1 MYATNVFNDKAI
13 RDNDVKLAAG
23 EVISAVN
30 SGIVVTMNSKHNYDS
45 TGLSIYF
52 PSYRSSYL
60 GFKSAYEQVPF
71 AVDTGWL
78 VWLQAFCSNK

>member
-1 MYATNVFNDKAI
+1 VYNDKAI
-13 RDNDVKLAAG
+13 RDKDVKLAAG

-30 SGIVVTMNSKHNYDS
+30 DGVVLTMNSKHNYDS

-60 GFKSAYEQVPF
+60 GLKPAYEQVPF
-71 AVDTGWL
+71 AIDTGWL
-78 VWLQAFCSNK
+78 VWLQAFCANK